1 MRNRAACRLC
11 GMGCHSTRIGAR
23 EAGCLHR
30 WGLLTEMQAYDRVCA
45 VVPGEQP
52 QLPPSGGGGGNGGRD
67 GGGGGGGGGGEGVGR
82 GWGWG
87 AGLLVMVATVVTADA
102 LVHAPAARADAS
114 KENTVSRQ
122 APTPPPAS
130 PARPS
135 ITGRS
140 LICSI
145 SSGACVKR
153 TP

>member
-1 MRNRAACRLC
+1 
-11 GMGCHSTRIGAR
+11 
-23 EAGCLHR
+23 
-30 WGLLTEMQAYDRVCA
+30 MQAYDRVCA